1 MIYTLQIALKSLINR
16 RFTTSLTV
24 LSIALSV
31 ALLIGVERI
40 RDGARESFSN
50 TISQTDLIVGS
61 KGGTIQL
68 LLYAVFRMGSATGNL
83 SWEAFQKYSKHPAV
97 EWTIPYSLGD
107 SHRGFRVVGT
117 NSSFYEHYRYRG
129 DRQIELASG
138 IAGQGLFDVVLGS
151 DVASNAGYKVGD
163 RVVVSHGVATEAIL
177 KHDTMPFK
185 VVGILKRTA
194 TPIDRS
200 VYITLEGMEAI
211 HMDWGD
217 GAPPRRGEET
227 RPESVQKEKI
237 EIGQI
242 TAFLLRTKNR
252 VETLRLQREI
262 NDDPSEPLMAII
274 PGVALNELWLGLS
287 YAEDALRVVSVLVIL
302 VGLLGMLVSLYNSL
316 NERRREMAILRAVGA
331 GPGMI
336 LTLMVFES
344 TLLTTIGTAV
354 GVVMTYGTLFAL
366 NPLIESH
373 FGLYV
378 PINFLTGAEM
388 LYLALVIGCGIAL
401 GVIPAWRAY
410 RNTLADGLT
419 IRV

>member
-1 MIYTLQIALKSLINR
+1 M
-16 RFTTSLTV
+16 
-24 LSIALSV
+24 
-31 ALLIGVERI
+31 LIGVERI

-61 KGGTIQL
+61 KGGSIQL

-83 SWEAFQKYSKHPAV
+83 SWETFQKYSNHPAV

-117 NSSFYEHYRYRG
+117 NSSFYERYRFQG
-129 DRQIELASG
+129 KRKVEIESG
-138 IAGQGLFDVVLGS
+138 AATQGIFDVVLGA
-151 DVASNAGYKVGD
+151 DVAVGANYKVGD
-163 RVVVSHGVATEAIL
+163 NIVVSHGVSSEAVI
-177 KHDTMPFK
+177 KHDNMPFK
-185 VVGILKRTA
+185 VVGIIKRTS

-200 VYITLEGMEAI
+200 VYVTLEGMEAL
-211 HMDWGD
+211 HLDWGD

-227 RPESVQKEKI
+227 NPNSLRKEDIKV
-237 EIGQI
+237 GQI

-262 NDDPSEPLMAII
+262 NDDPNEPLMAII
-274 PGVALNELWLGLS
+274 PGVALNELWQGLS

-331 GPGMI
+331 GPGLI
-336 LTLMVFES
+336 LILLVLES
-344 TLLTTIGTAV
+344 TLLTLIGSVV
-354 GVVMTYGTLFAL
+354 GVGFTYGSLFVF
-366 NPLIESH
+366 NPLIERH
-373 FGLYV
+373 FGLFV
-378 PINFLTGAEM
+378 PINFLSVTEM
-388 LYLALVIGCGIAL
+388 VYLALVVACGILL
-401 GVIPAWRAY
+401 GIIPAWRAY
-410 RNTLADGLT
+410 RNTLSDGLT